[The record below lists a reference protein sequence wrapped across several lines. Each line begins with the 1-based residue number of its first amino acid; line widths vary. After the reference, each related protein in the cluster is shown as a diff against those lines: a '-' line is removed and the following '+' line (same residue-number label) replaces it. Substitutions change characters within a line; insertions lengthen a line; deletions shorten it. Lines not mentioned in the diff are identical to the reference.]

1 LAEDRGYTVTVERR
15 VLDGHGH
22 IDVHLLREGLSIG
35 CEISVSTGAQHET
48 QNLAKCLSAGF
59 GYAVLISP
67 DEETLSEA
75 RALFGR
81 PDERVRFVTPDGFIA
96 FLEEFEQ
103 STVGDESTRPRRS
116 HPRAQLEDD
125 APEGKRMLIA
135 EDAAKYLG
143 LAPQT
148 LAKLRWSGDSP
159 PYFKVGRRVLYE
171 RDELDAWLEQRK
183 RRSTSDTGQQ
193 G

>member
-1 LAEDRGYTVTVERR
+1 M
-15 VLDGHGH
+15 LDGHGH

-116 HPRAQLEDD
+116 HTRAQLEDD

-159 PYFKVGRRVLYE
+159 PYFKVGGDACSMSAMNSMRGWHSGRGDQRRTQVLGE
-171 RDELDAWLEQRK
+171 MMG
-183 RRSTSDTGQQ
+183 S
-193 G
+193 